1 MPLITFGK
9 FGKKIDK
16 DNDKKLF
23 LEKLN
28 ILFRLVTCGKQF
40 DSDYPDITNEL
51 EIVKPLKEI
60 LKRREK
66 SWFLQ
71 AAHQAS
77 FNQLLKPMG
86 LSYETLTNKEKEEVL
101 DMDFTFENW
110 GKKSQELLISYI
122 ERSKNICPRVVW
134 FCFDDIFF
142 AISVRIYKHSE
153 FTLNNFIGFIR
164 DYFILDEG
172 KSLFER
178 YRDPEKFNGMQRKV
192 INIYPKLKEDYGMN
206 RTFEK
211 FLSFF
216 DDYNDYNNKKLKKI
230 LDDYYNKKSNE
241 PNDDEI
247 INLKDKEN

>member
-9 FGKKIDK
+9 FGKKDK

-28 ILFRLVTCGKQF
+28 ILFRLVTFGQQF

-60 LKRREK
+60 LKRREN

-71 AAHQAS
+71 RAYQAS

-110 GKKSQELLISYI
+110 EKKSQELLSSYI
-122 ERSKNICPRVVW
+122 ERSKNICPRGVW
-134 FCFDDIFF
+134 FCFEDIFF
-142 AISVRIYKHSE
+142 AMSVRIYKHSE
-153 FTLNNFIGFIR
+153 FTLNNFIG
-164 DYFILDEG
+164 
-172 KSLFER
+172 
-178 YRDPEKFNGMQRKV
+178 
-192 INIYPKLKEDYGMN
+192 
-206 RTFEK
+206 
-211 FLSFF
+211 
-216 DDYNDYNNKKLKKI
+216 
-230 LDDYYNKKSNE
+230 
-241 PNDDEI
+241 
-247 INLKDKEN
+247 